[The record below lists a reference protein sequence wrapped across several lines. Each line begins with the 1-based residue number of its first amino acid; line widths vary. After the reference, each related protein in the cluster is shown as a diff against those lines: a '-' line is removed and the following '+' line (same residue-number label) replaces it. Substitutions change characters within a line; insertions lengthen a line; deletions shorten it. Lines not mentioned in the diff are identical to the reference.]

1 LSEDI
6 DQDVCFL
13 KEVVIN
19 AFLHC
24 NAMKNGATPRSDAC
38 GANGEF
44 IEKED
49 SEIDN
54 SDLREKIIAIKR
66 SRVEE
71 KLRPYMIQAKENSTQ
86 IDELPQAP
94 SNDLPKEST
103 ELEDMDIDEEQ
114 SDDSDVQCLEEETPV
129 VDACG
134 TQSQYFLVRSAEKM
148 TPNPGLRQTA
158 KSQKRR
164 RHRIRSRATAR
175 GETPHWIVLDPA
187 TKFRLK
193 VVKPTVFEPADPK
206 RPDVVQVDR
215 KGRVVTGH
223 TKIFNN
229 SSSVKRKR
237 SRSNKARRQ
246 GKNTSLDIALMEG
259 GDDTIGESLPQPVKC
274 NNSLTT
280 KFCWKRGEELISESD
295 EDPVNLMSKL
305 SGIKFNLKPVPFE
318 PGMVLV
324 ETEMNGEEPVTYA
337 CSRPMEDQREA
348 AVKILQDFYNVRRV
362 RFQHVQ

>member
-1 LSEDI
+1 MKTGTNPIIKEPSTDSNDGCVQLDARTEGSNEYNKYKLGPNESKPTAKKTDEGIERVCKSTSNDLEECQVSTGLELSEDI
-6 DQDVCFL
+6 EQDICFL

-19 AFLHC
+19 AFLRC

-49 SEIDN
+49 SDIDN

-86 IDELPQAP
+86 IDELQQAP

-114 SDDSDVQCLEEETPV
+114 SDDSDVQCLEEETPL

-134 TQSQYFLVRSAEKM
+134 KESQYFLVRSAEKM
-148 TPNPGLRQTA
+148 TSNPGLRQTA

-193 VVKPTVFEPADPK
+193 VVKPTVFEPA
-206 RPDVVQVDR
+206 
-215 KGRVVTGH
+215 GRVTVSS
-223 TKIFNN
+223 IFFFFFHYTQETLLL
-229 SSSVKRKR
+229 R
-237 SRSNKARRQ
+237 
-246 GKNTSLDIALMEG
+246 I
-259 GDDTIGESLPQPVKC
+259 
-274 NNSLTT
+274 
-280 KFCWKRGEELISESD
+280 
-295 EDPVNLMSKL
+295 
-305 SGIKFNLKPVPFE
+305 
-318 PGMVLV
+318 VL
-324 ETEMNGEEPVTYA
+324 
-337 CSRPMEDQREA
+337 
-348 AVKILQDFYNVRRV
+348 
-362 RFQHVQ
+362 